1 MRHVWITGAGRGI
14 GAAIALAFAR
24 EGATLSLSGRNL
36 ATLNLQ
42 KQILEQ
48 ACPGVKVHVSV
59 MDLVD
64 AASVTAAYQANHHAL
79 GPVDVLINNAG
90 QALSQPFAK
99 TDMTLW
105 HQMLNVNLTGTYLC
119 IQATLPDLRTPQPQR
134 SGTLVRLVGMTLEA
148 RGVMA
153 PLGACCEVVGQTGH
167 RVEAEV
173 VGFNDKVL
181 FLMPFT
187 EPTGVGPGDMV
198 RVLSNSSLV
207 KLGPEL
213 LGRVID
219 GRCQPLDGK
228 PDPGC
233 KELLSL
239 LGRPINPMERGPIN
253 KILDVGVKAIN
264 GVLTLGRGQRLGLV
278 AGSGV
283 GKSVL
288 LGMLTRFTK
297 ADVVVI
303 GLIGERGREVQAFI
317 QESLGEEG
325 LAKSVVVAA
334 PANVSPVLRLK
345 ATHLTHV
352 IAEYFRDQG
361 KDVLML
367 CDSLTRVAHAQREI
381 GLAIGEPPTAKGYP
395 PSVFA
400 LLPNL
405 IERGGVGRHGHGS
418 ITAIY
423 TVLAEGDDAADPIV
437 DIARAS
443 LDGQVMLS
451 RKLAD
456 SAHYPAIDLTGSIS
470 RLMQSLL
477 SNEDLKSANKLRRLW
492 SIYQQNVDLVQVG
505 AYENGSN
512 PELDEAIRLNDR
524 IVSFLRQDMH
534 ISQDYETTRQ
544 QLRELLSQ

>member
-1 MRHVWITGAGRGI
+1 MK
-14 GAAIALAFAR
+14 LNFAD
-24 EGATLSLSGRNL
+24 EVLDCLPQLS
-36 ATLNLQ
+36 AP
-42 KQILEQ
+42 K
-48 ACPGVKVHVSV
+48 
-59 MDLVD
+59 
-64 AASVTAAYQANHHAL
+64 
-79 GPVDVLINNAG
+79 
-90 QALSQPFAK
+90 
-99 TDMTLW
+99 
-105 HQMLNVNLTGTYLC
+105 
-119 IQATLPDLRTPQPQR
+119 PQR
-134 SGTLVRLVGMTLEA
+134 SGTLARLVGLTLET
-148 RGVMA
+148 RGLMA
-153 PLGACCEVVGQTGH
+153 PLGAYCEVIGRSGH
-167 RVEAEV
+167 RIEAEV

-187 EPTGVGPGDMV
+187 EPIGVGPGDTV
-198 RVLSNSSLV
+198 RVMSETPEV
-207 KLGPEL
+207 TLGPQL

-219 GRCQPLDGK
+219 GRGQPLDGK
-228 PDPGC
+228 PAPACHDRV
-233 KELLSL
+233 SL
-239 LGRPINPMERGPIN
+239 LGHPLNPMERGPIH

-264 GVLTLGRGQRLGLV
+264 SVLTLGEGQRIGLI

-317 QESLGEEG
+317 QESLGVEG

-345 ATHLTHV
+345 ATHMAHV

-361 KDVLML
+361 KSVLML

-405 IERGGVGRHGHGS
+405 IERGGVGRRGFGA
-418 ITAIY
+418 ITSVY
-423 TVLAEGDDAADPIV
+423 TVLAEGDDSSDPVV

-456 SAHYPAIDLTGSIS
+456 AAHYPAIELNGSIS
-470 RLMQSLL
+470 RIMQTLL
-477 SNEDLKSANKLRRLW
+477 TPEELKRSNKLRRLW
-492 SIYQQNVDLVQVG
+492 SLYQQNVDLISVG
-505 AYENGSN
+505 AYERGSN
-512 PELDEAIRLNDR
+512 MELDESIRLHDAMAE
-524 IVSFLRQDMH
+524 FLQQDMH
-534 ISQDYETTRQ
+534 TSMDYQSTRE
-544 QLRELLSQ
+544 QLRQLMGDF

>member
-1 MRHVWITGAGRGI
+1 MID
-14 GAAIALAFAR
+14 FA
-24 EGATLSLSGRNL
+24 EEVEQSLSG
-36 ATLNLQ
+36 
-42 KQILEQ
+42 
-48 ACPGVKVHVSV
+48 
-59 MDLVD
+59 
-64 AASVTAAYQANHHAL
+64 
-79 GPVDVLINNAG
+79 
-90 QALSQPFAK
+90 
-99 TDMTLW
+99 
-105 HQMLNVNLTGTYLC
+105 
-119 IQATLPDLRTPQPQR
+119 LRTPQPQR

-153 PLGACCEVVGQTGH
+153 PLGACCEVVGRHGH

-187 EPTGVGPGDMV
+187 EPAGVGPGDMV
-198 RVLSNSSLV
+198 RVVSNSSLV
-207 KLGPEL
+207 SLGPEL

-228 PDPGC
+228 PAPIC
-233 KELLSL
+233 KDLLSL

-264 GVLTLGRGQRLGLV
+264 GILTLGRGQRLGLI

-297 ADVVVI
+297 ADIVVI

-325 LAKSVVVAA
+325 LAKSVVIAA

-395 PSVFA
+395 PSVFG

-470 RLMQSLL
+470 RLMQTLL
-477 SNEDLKSANKLRRLW
+477 SSEDLKLSNKLRRLW
-492 SIYQQNVDLVQVG
+492 SLYQQNVDLIQVG

-524 IVSFLRQDMH
+524 IVGFLRQDMH
-534 ISQDYETTRQ
+534 ISQDYEVTRS
-544 QLRELLSQ
+544 QLRDLLNQS

>member
-1 MRHVWITGAGRGI
+1 MD
-14 GAAIALAFAR
+14 FAQ
-24 EGATLSLSGRNL
+24 EVEQSLSG
-36 ATLNLQ
+36 
-42 KQILEQ
+42 
-48 ACPGVKVHVSV
+48 
-59 MDLVD
+59 
-64 AASVTAAYQANHHAL
+64 
-79 GPVDVLINNAG
+79 
-90 QALSQPFAK
+90 
-99 TDMTLW
+99 
-105 HQMLNVNLTGTYLC
+105 
-119 IQATLPDLRTPQPQR
+119 LRTPQPQR

-153 PLGACCEVVGQTGH
+153 PLGACCEVVGRHGH

-187 EPTGVGPGDMV
+187 EPAGVGPGDMV
-198 RVLSNSSLV
+198 RVVSNSSLV
-207 KLGPEL
+207 SLGPEL

-228 PDPGC
+228 PAPVC
-233 KELLSL
+233 KDLLSL

-264 GVLTLGRGQRLGLV
+264 GILTLGRGQRLGLI

-297 ADVVVI
+297 ADIVVI

-325 LAKSVVVAA
+325 LAKSVVIAA

-395 PSVFA
+395 PSVFG

-470 RLMQSLL
+470 RLMQTLL
-477 SNEDLKSANKLRRLW
+477 SSEDLKLSNKLRRLW
-492 SIYQQNVDLVQVG
+492 SLYQQNVDLIQVG

-524 IVSFLRQDMH
+524 IVNFLRQDMH
-534 ISQDYETTRQ
+534 ISQDYEVTRS
-544 QLRELLSQ
+544 QLRDLLNQS